1 MEVVG
6 PDHRHQPG
14 SRSAV
19 TIGAYDGVHL
29 GHRAVL
35 GELRALASDRNLETV
50 VVTFDRHPASVV
62 RPESAP
68 YLLTDLAQK
77 LDLLADCGVD
87 RTLVLPF
94 DRRRADEAAEEFID
108 EVLVEALGAQLVV
121 VGTDFHFGH
130 GRKGNVALLRE
141 HGAVLR
147 TSRWSGLDCTTPRGP
162 RCRRRASASSW
173 PGATWLR
180 RPCSSGGTTRCGARW
195 CAETVAAA
203 PELGHA
209 HRQRRRPRG
218 DRRARRGDLRRVVL
232 DNRPGVVAAP
242 PGPRIPR
249 PSRSGAGRP
258 STGPRVSPCVGGAP
272 PRFLGRSLRPARPGD
287 VPPADPTGRR
297 STSPSVDELVT
308 QMRRDVEDVP
318 PPPRIRLRS
327 GSLACGR
334 EDLPDRADV
343 RSCHPRVCSL
353 VEGVGFPRPG

>member
-35 GELRALASDRNLETV
+35 GELRALASERDLETV

-68 YLLTDLAQK
+68 FLLTDLPQK

-94 DRRRADEAAEEFID
+94 DRRRADEAAEEFIA

-141 HGAVLR
+141 QGAVQDFEVVGFGLHDAGGTPVSSTR
-147 TSRWSGLDCTTPRGP
+147 IRELVANGDMATASGLLGRDHEVRGTVVRGDGRGGSQLGMP
-162 RCRRRASASSW
+162 TANVEVPDEIAVPGEGIYAGWYTGPDPASSES
-173 PGATWLR
+173 A
-180 RPCSSGGTTRCGARW
+180 
-195 CAETVAAA
+195 
-203 PELGHA
+203 
-209 HRQRRRPRG
+209 
-218 DRRARRGDLRRVVL
+218 
-232 DNRPGVVAAP
+232 
-242 PGPRIPR
+242 PGPRHPAAISVGRR
-249 PSRSGAGRP
+249 PTFYGSEGESLVEVHLLDFSGD
-258 STGPRVSPCVGGAP
+258 
-272 PRFLGRSLRPARPGD
+272 LYDQPARVTFHRPI
-287 VPPADPTGRR
+287 RR
-297 STSPSVDELVT
+297 GQVEFESVDELVA
-308 QMRRDVEDVP
+308 QMRRDVD
-318 PPPRIRLRS
+318 
-327 GSLACGR
+327 
-334 EDLPDRADV
+334 DV
-343 RSCHPRVCSL
+343 RRLLGSA
-353 VEGVGFPRPG
+353 

>member
-14 SRSAV
+14 GRSAV

-35 GELRALASDRNLETV
+35 GELRALASDRSLETV

-77 LDLLADCGVD
+77 LELLADCGVD

-94 DRRRADEAAEEFID
+94 DRRRADEAAEEFIA

-141 HGAVLR
+141 QGDGARLR
-147 TSRWSGLDCTTPRGP
+147 GGRFWTPR
-162 RCRRRASASSW
+162 RRGDPGVVDARFASSW

-180 RPCSSGGTTRCGARW
+180 HPGSSGETTRCAARW
-195 CAETVAAA
+195 CAGTAAAA
-203 PELGHA
+203 PCWACPPPTSTSPGRSPCPA
-209 HRQRRRPRG
+209 KGSTPGGTPQRTLRRPRPHSG
-218 DRRARRGDLRRVVL
+218 PRHPAAISVGRRPTFYGSEGESLVEAHLLDFSGDLY
-232 DNRPGVVAAP
+232 D
-242 PGPRIPR
+242 
-249 PSRSGAGRP
+249 
-258 STGPRVSPCVGGAP
+258 
-272 PRFLGRSLRPARPGD
+272 RPARVTFHRPIRQGQ
-287 VPPADPTGRR
+287 VEFRERGRADRPDAQGRR
-297 STSPSVDELVT
+297 G
-308 QMRRDVEDVP
+308 RP
-318 PPPRIRLRS
+318 PPPRIRLTS
-327 GSLACGR
+327 GNLACGR
-334 EDLPDRADV
+334 EDLPTGVTPDRAI
-343 RSCHPRVCSL
+343 PRACSL
-353 VEGVGFPRPG
+353 VEGVRCLRPG